1 MEKLFLFIIPLIL
14 VIAMTKMNLISLP
27 KQLSLYLIIV
37 FTFAF
42 IGRFIGFMIIGTK
55 NLIFSENGISF
66 VNAVIYYILRFL
78 LSCLTFTVNFFTCLF
93 LIKKSTSKPFY
104 EETKQYSKV
113 SKFDFT
119 FKNPFKRRSTDSE
132 Y

>member
-1 MEKLFLFIIPLIL
+1 
-14 VIAMTKMNLISLP
+14 
-27 KQLSLYLIIV
+27 
-37 FTFAF
+37 
-42 IGRFIGFMIIGTK
+42 MIIGTK

-104 EETKQYSKV
+104 EETEQYSKV

-119 FKNPFKRRSTDSE
+119 FKNPFKRRSTNKTSSFNIEPSLKKTESIIKEDSE